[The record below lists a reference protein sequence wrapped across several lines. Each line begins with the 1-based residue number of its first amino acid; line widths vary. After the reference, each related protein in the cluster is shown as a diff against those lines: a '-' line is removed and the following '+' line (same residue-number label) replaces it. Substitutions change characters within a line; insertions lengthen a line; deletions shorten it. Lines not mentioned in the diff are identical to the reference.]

1 MLFIFRLNHYLGA
14 KFLKAY
20 KADISSFILS
30 KAVISAE
37 SSLETPFKN

>member
-1 MLFIFRLNHYLGA
+1 MLFLFRLNYYLGA

-20 KADISSFILS
+20 KADISFILS